1 MPRSTV
7 DEFTRSSEKPKSARS
22 GRSDSR
28 STAELRVPLHFM
40 VHKPGCHFE
49 SCCGICNLFPGVLL
63 IAFCQVLVG
72 AILLT
77 LILSHGAAYDEMHM
91 TSATQFISA
100 ATGIVLSGI
109 TGAGILLIV
118 VALTENCRAML
129 VYLLV
134 ATIVWMGLVSL
145 SFTKIGRAC
154 VRFKDA
160 AKIKDENHRMVNL
173 ACVSGL
179 LTFLGAVF
187 YFFSI
192 AVVFSFYHF
201 RYVRR
206 AILLHENECE

>member
-1 MPRSTV
+1 MPKSVTE
-7 DEFTRSSEKPKSARS
+7 DYTRSSDKQRS
-22 GRSDSR
+22 LSR
-28 STAELRVPLHFM
+28 STTGLQVPLHFAI
-40 VHKPGCHFE
+40 HRPGCHFE

-72 AILLT
+72 SILLT
-77 LILSHGAAYDEMHM
+77 LILTHGPQYDEMHM
-91 TSATQFISA
+91 TPTTQFISL

-134 ATIVWMGLVSL
+134 ATIVWLGLVSL
-145 SFTKIGRAC
+145 AITKIGRAC
-154 VRFKDA
+154 IRFKDA
-160 AKIKDENHRMVNL
+160 PKIKDEDHRLANL

-179 LTFLGAVF
+179 LTFLGAVL

-192 AVVFSFYHF
+192 VVVFSFYHF

>member
-1 MPRSTV
+1 MPKSATE
-7 DEFTRSSEKPKSARS
+7 DYTRSSDKQRS
-22 GRSDSR
+22 LSR
-28 STAELRVPLHFM
+28 STTGLQVPLHFAI
-40 VHKPGCHFE
+40 HRPGCHFE

-72 AILLT
+72 SILLT
-77 LILSHGAAYDEMHM
+77 LILTHGPQYDEMHM
-91 TSATQFISA
+91 TPTTQFISL

-134 ATIVWMGLVSL
+134 ATIVWLGLVSL
-145 SFTKIGRAC
+145 AITKIGRAC
-154 VRFKDA
+154 IRFKD
-160 AKIKDENHRMVNL
+160 VL
-173 ACVSGL
+173 
-179 LTFLGAVF
+179 

-192 AVVFSFYHF
+192 VVVFSFYHF

>member
-1 MPRSTV
+1 MPKSATE
-7 DEFTRSSEKPKSARS
+7 DYTRSSDKQRS
-22 GRSDSR
+22 LSR
-28 STAELRVPLHFM
+28 STTGLQYGKAIQMLCVLYKKNEHPVFFWLRL
-40 VHKPGCHFE
+40 
-49 SCCGICNLFPGVLL
+49 
-63 IAFCQVLVG
+63 
-72 AILLT
+72 
-77 LILSHGAAYDEMHM
+77 D
-91 TSATQFISA
+91 FISL

-134 ATIVWMGLVSL
+134 ATIVWLGLVSL
-145 SFTKIGRAC
+145 AITKIGRAC
-154 VRFKDA
+154 IRFKDA
-160 AKIKDENHRMVNL
+160 PKIKDEDHRLANL

-179 LTFLGAVF
+179 LTFLGAVL

-192 AVVFSFYHF
+192 VVVFSFYHF

>member
-1 MPRSTV
+1 M
-7 DEFTRSSEKPKSARS
+7 FTYN
-22 GRSDSR
+22 
-28 STAELRVPLHFM
+28 VPLHFAI
-40 VHKPGCHFE
+40 HRPGCHFE

-72 AILLT
+72 SILLT
-77 LILSHGAAYDEMHM
+77 LILTHGPQYDEMHM
-91 TSATQFISA
+91 TPTTQFISL

-129 VYLLV
+129 LYLNGNVERDLV
-134 ATIVWMGLVSL
+134 NIISFCKKLQPRYWDKKCTLSRDGIRLPITLLSRQNITFIIRTAKKWSSSTEYDLGIFKARVNRLPCLSIVVL
-145 SFTKIGRAC
+145 
-154 VRFKDA
+154 
-160 AKIKDENHRMVNL
+160 
-173 ACVSGL
+173 
-179 LTFLGAVF
+179 

-192 AVVFSFYHF
+192 VVVFSFYHF